1 MAKRLKYWGWG
12 YEGHG
17 LSSGDREMLLSTL
30 AEEFCIRDSG
40 DGGVPP
46 LDGVSLSEPRLD
58 PPASLAPMCT
68 QEPYERIL
76 HSFGQSQPDSIR
88 IFARDFAHAPDVVA
102 YPRDEADVVAMLEWA
117 GEAGAALVPF
127 GGGSSVVGGVTPD
140 IGDSFGG
147 TVTMDMSRMNRVL
160 EVDPVSR
167 AARIQGGAR
176 GPELEA
182 GLKPHGM
189 TLRHFPQSF
198 QQSTLGGWIATRSG
212 GHFATLYTHIDDLVE
227 SVALVTPA
235 GRMESRRLP
244 GSGAGPSPDRLV
256 LGSEGTLG
264 IITEAWVRLQGRVTF
279 KATAGFRF
287 PDFLKAAG
295 AVRAIAQAGLFP
307 ANVRIVDGVELQ
319 VNGAGDGSFTLLVVS
334 FESADHPVDAWM
346 DRAEQCSRDKGGVP
360 DVDWRTNP
368 DAHLRGAVGAW
379 RDAFI
384 KMPYNRENLTPRGV
398 ISDTFESAI
407 TWDRFESFYLAVKEA
422 TQQAIREATGQEG
435 AVSCRFSHAYPD
447 GPAPYFAFHCAGRPG
462 SMLEQWSDIKRA
474 VSDAV
479 IDNGGTITH
488 HHAIG
493 RDHQPWYEKQRPK
506 LFGDVLAR
514 AKAHLDPK
522 GILNPGVL
530 VPRPGT
536 ASTRRSSPWLPA
548 SPSRSGTLK

>member
-1 MAKRLKYWGWG
+1 MAPRLKYWGWG
-12 YEGHG
+12 YEGNG
-17 LSSGDREMLLSTL
+17 LSPRDREMLLGNL
-30 AEEFCIRDSG
+30 ARFGIWASG
-40 DGGVPP
+40 SARVPP
-46 LDGVSLSEPRLD
+46 LDGISLPAPRLS
-58 PPASLAPMCT
+58 PPESLGAICT

-76 HSFGQSQPDSIR
+76 HAFGQSQPDSIR
-88 IFARDFAHAPDVVA
+88 IFARDFGHAPDVIA
-102 YPRDEADVVAMLEWA
+102 YPRDEADIGALMEWA
-117 GEAGAALVPF
+117 GDAGAALVPY

-140 IGDSFGG
+140 IGHGYSG
-147 TVTMDMSRMNRVL
+147 TVTLDMSRMNRVL

-176 GPELEA
+176 GPGLEA
-182 GLKPHGM
+182 ALKPHGM

-198 QQSTLGGWIATRSG
+198 EHSTLGGWIATRSG

-227 SVALVTPA
+227 STCMVTPA
-235 GRMESRRLP
+235 GRMRSRRLP

-256 LGSEGTLG
+256 IGSEGTLG
-264 IITEAWVRLQGRVTF
+264 IISEAWVRLQGRVTF
-279 KATAGFRF
+279 KATAGYRF
-287 PDFLKAAG
+287 PGFLQAAG

-307 ANVRIVDGVELQ
+307 ANVRIVDGVELA

-334 FESADHPVDAWM
+334 FESADHPVVAWM
-346 DRAEQCSRDKGGVP
+346 DRAEECARDHGGVP
-360 DVDWRTNP
+360 DVDWRANP

-384 KMPYNRENLTPRGV
+384 KMPYARENLTPRGI

-407 TWDRFESFYLAVKEA
+407 TWDRFESFYHAVKGA
-422 TQQAIREATGQEG
+422 TEQAIREATGKEG
-435 AVSCRFSHAYPD
+435 AVSVRFSHAYPD
-447 GPAPYFAFHCAGRPG
+447 GPAPYFAFHCGADPG
-462 SMLEQWSDIKRA
+462 SMLEQWRDIKRA

-493 RDHQPWYEKQRPK
+493 RDHRPWYDKQRPP

-514 AKAHLDPK
+514 AKGRLDPK

-530 VPRPGT
+530 LAGPAD
-536 ASTRRSSPWLPA
+536 AST
-548 SPSRSGTLK
+548 G

>member
-1 MAKRLKYWGWG
+1 MAPRLKYWGWG

-17 LSSGDREMLLSTL
+17 LAAEERDTLLRTL
-30 AEEFCIRDSG
+30 AEEFGICGSG
-40 DGGVPP
+40 DARVPP
-46 LDGVSLSEPRLD
+46 LDGISLQAPRLN
-58 PPASLAPMCT
+58 PPGSLKSICT

-88 IFARDFAHAPDVVA
+88 IFASDFAHAPDVIA
-102 YPRDEADVVAMLEWA
+102 YPRDEADIGSLLEWA
-117 GEAGAALVPF
+117 GAAGASLVPY

-140 IGDSFGG
+140 IGHGFSG
-147 TVTMDMSRMNRVL
+147 TVTLDMSRMNRVL

-167 AARIQGGAR
+167 AALIQGGAR
-176 GPELEA
+176 GPELEG

-198 QQSTLGGWIATRSG
+198 QHSTLGGWIATRSG

-227 SVALVTPA
+227 NISLITPA
-235 GRMESRRLP
+235 GKMESRRLP

-256 LGSEGTLG
+256 MGSEGTLG
-264 IITEAWVRLQGRVTF
+264 IITEAWVRLQGRVAF

-287 PDFLKAAG
+287 PGFLGAAG

-307 ANVRIVDGVELQ
+307 ANVRIVDGVELA

-334 FESADHPVDAWM
+334 FESADHPVVAWM
-346 DRAEQCSRDKGGVP
+346 DRAEECARDHGGVP
-360 DVDWRTNP
+360 DVDWRAHP
-368 DAHLRGAVGAW
+368 DAHLKGAVGAW

-384 KMPYNRENLTPRGV
+384 KMPYARENLTPRGI

-407 TWDRFESFYLAVKEA
+407 TWDRFESFYHAVKGA
-422 TQQAIREATGQEG
+422 TRQAIREATGKEG
-435 AVSCRFSHAYPD
+435 AVSVRFSHAYPD
-447 GPAPYFAFHCAGRPG
+447 GPAPYFAFHCGADPR
-462 SMLEQWSDIKRA
+462 SMLEQWRDIKRA

-493 RDHQPWYEKQRPK
+493 RDHQPWYEKQRPP

-514 AKAHLDPK
+514 AKGHLDPK

-530 VPRPGT
+530 LAGRHH
-536 ASTRRSSPWLPA
+536 ASTD
-548 SPSRSGTLK
+548 

>member
-17 LSSGDREMLLSTL
+17 LSSRDIEMLLSTL
-30 AEEFCIRDSG
+30 AKEFSICGSG
-40 DGGVPP
+40 NGGAPP
-46 LDGVSLSEPRLD
+46 VDEISLPKPRLD
-58 PPASLAPMCT
+58 PPPSLASMCT

-88 IFARDFAHAPDVVA
+88 IFAGDFDHAPDVVA
-102 YPRDEADVVAMLEWA
+102 FPRNEADVVAMLEWA

-140 IGDSFGG
+140 ICDRFAG
-147 TVTMDMSRMNRVL
+147 TVTLDMSRMNRVL
-160 EVDPVSR
+160 EVDPISR

-198 QQSTLGGWIATRSG
+198 QHSTLGGWIATRSG

-256 LGSEGTLG
+256 LGSEGALG
-264 IITEAWVRLQGRVTF
+264 IITDAWVRLQGRVTF

-287 PDFLKAAG
+287 ADFLQAAG
-295 AVRAIAQAGLFP
+295 AVRAIAQAGLYP

-334 FESADHPVDAWM
+334 FESADHPVHAWM
-346 DRAEQCSRDKGGVP
+346 DRAEECARDHGGSP

-368 DAHLRGAVGAW
+368 DAHLKGAVGAW

-384 KMPYNRENLTPRGV
+384 RMPYNRENLTPCGI

-407 TWDRFESFYLAVKEA
+407 TWDRFESFYHAVKDA
-422 TQQAIREATGQEG
+422 TQQAIRKATGQEG

-447 GPAPYFAFHCAGRPG
+447 GPAPYFAFHCGGHPG
-462 SMLEQWSDIKRA
+462 SMLQQWRDIKRA

-493 RDHQPWYEKQRPK
+493 RDHQPWYEKQRPG

-522 GILNPGVL
+522 GILNPGVI
-530 VPRPGT
+530 VSRP
-536 ASTRRSSPWLPA
+536 STVSPGSHPF
-548 SPSRSGTLK
+548 R

>member
-1 MAKRLKYWGWG
+1 MAQRLKYWGWG

-17 LSSGDREMLLSTL
+17 LSSGDREMLLRTL
-30 AEEFCIRDSG
+30 AEEFGIRGSG
-40 DGGVPP
+40 DAAVPHLEGISLPAP
-46 LDGVSLSEPRLD
+46 LLN
-58 PPASLAPMCT
+58 PPGSLAPICT

-102 YPRDEADVVAMLEWA
+102 YPRDEADVAALLEWA

-140 IGDSFGG
+140 IDDGFAG
-147 TVTMDMSRMNRVL
+147 TVTLDMSRMSRVL

-176 GPELEA
+176 GPVIEA

-198 QQSTLGGWIATRSG
+198 QHSTLGGWVATRSG

-227 SVALVTPA
+227 SMALVTPA

-256 LGSEGTLG
+256 LGSEGALG
-264 IITEAWVRLQGRVTF
+264 IITEAWVRLQGRVAF

-287 PDFLKAAG
+287 PGFLQAAG

-307 ANVRIVDGVELQ
+307 ANVRIVDGVELA

-334 FESADHPVDAWM
+334 FESADHPVEPWM
-346 DRAEQCSRDKGGVP
+346 DRAVECARDHGGLP
-360 DVDWRTNP
+360 DVDWRANP
-368 DAHLRGAVGAW
+368 DAHLKGAVGAW

-384 KMPYNRENLTPRGV
+384 KMPYNRENLTPCGI

-407 TWDRFESFYLAVKEA
+407 TWDRFESFYHAVKDA
-422 TQQAIREATGQEG
+422 TQQAIRDTTGQEG

-447 GPAPYFAFHCAGRPG
+447 GPAPYFAFHCAGHPG
-462 SMLEQWSDIKRA
+462 SMLEQWRDIKRA

-493 RDHQPWYEKQRPK
+493 RDHQPWYQKQRPG

-522 GILNPGVL
+522 GILNPGVI
-530 VPRPGT
+530 VPRPNAKIAVT
-536 ASTRRSSPWLPA
+536 NFLRPILR
-548 SPSRSGTLK
+548 